1 MRSVAAIVVTWN
13 GGEDAVGAVRSLIE
27 QQVPDTEYSVVVVDN
42 ASTDDT
48 TGRIREAAPEALIVE
63 LPHNR
68 GYGAAANAG
77 MRAVTADAYVICNQD
92 AHYQPGFVAAL
103 AGALDQYPRA
113 GAITAQVRLAGKF
126 VPAHET
132 DGDAFIA
139 HDGTRWRRAD
149 HGVELLNS
157 TGNQVTRSGNGLDR
171 GWLAPVGSQFD
182 RRVFGFHGGAVMLR
196 ADAVVPLG
204 GFDERY
210 FMYYEDTDLSFRL
223 RRAGWQIV
231 YEPQAVSVHQHATSS
246 GTSST
251 RFVRWNTRNRIW
263 CARRNG
269 PGSMRIAA
277 IGRTAIGASVGLLR
291 SMAVRGDAGRTARAQ
306 AWARM
311 RGLLDGLAAMP
322 ADVREPLRAMGDEP
336 VDAADRILLD
346 FTSLPPQ
353 LGGVGRYLEGLATGL
368 AAAGRRPMLV
378 VRPDHESHF
387 RTLAPEAQIALAP
400 AWINRRGLRFVW
412 EQFGLPP
419 LARRVGARAIHSPH
433 YTFPLAPFAR
443 GLRRVVTVHDATFFS
458 DPHAHSTIKRLFF
471 KTWIRAGVRADVQL
485 VAPSQATADEVSKY
499 AGRPRRPIVV
509 AYHGVDPQVF
519 HVPSAA
525 EVSEFRATHELG
537 DAQWVAF
544 LGTIEP
550 RKRVGELIRAH
561 RVLQDEYTSRGDTA
575 PLLLISGQRGWDA
588 DAAAELDAA
597 AARADGRVRE
607 LGYLPLDELRSLLGG
622 ASAVVYASI
631 AEGFG
636 LPVLEAMASGAAVIT
651 TKLSALPEVGGDAVV
666 YTEPDAQAIAEA
678 LRTLLSDESL
688 RARMAAAGQERAA
701 RFTWEACARTHRDAY
716 RSALQR

>member
-27 QQVPDTEYSVVVVDN
+27 QQVPGTEYSVVVVDN

-132 DGDAFIA
+132 DGDAFIT

-269 PGSMRIAA
+269 PRSMRIAA
-277 IGRTAIGASVGLLR
+277 IGRTALGASVGLLR
-291 SMAVRGDAGRTARAQ
+291 SVAVRGDAGRTARAQ
-306 AWARM
+306 VWARM

-322 ADVREPLRAMGDEP
+322 ADVREPLRAVGDEP

-368 AAAGRRPMLV
+368 TTAGSRPMLV
-378 VRPDHESHF
+378 VRPDHESYF

-419 LARRVGARAIHSPH
+419 LARRLGARAIHSPH

-525 EVSEFRATHELG
+525 ELSEFRTTHELG

-561 RVLQDEYTSRGDTA
+561 RVLQDEYTSRGDTP

-636 LPVLEAMASGAAVIT
+636 LPVLETMASGAAVIT

-678 LRTLLSDESL
+678 LRTLLSDEQL
-688 RARMAAAGQERAA
+688 RRRMAAAGQERAA
-701 RFTWEACARTHRDAY
+701 RFTWEACARTHLDAY
-716 RSALQR
+716 RSSLQT

>member
-13 GGEDAVGAVRSLIE
+13 GGEDAVGAVRSLVE
-27 QQVPDTEYSVVVVDN
+27 QQVPGTEYSVVVVDN

-149 HGVELLNS
+149 QGVELLNS

-231 YEPQAVSVHQHATSS
+231 YEPKAVSVHQHATSS

-269 PGSMRIAA
+269 PRSMRIAA
-277 IGRTAIGASVGLLR
+277 IGRTALGASVGLLR

-322 ADVREPLRAMGDEP
+322 ADVREPLRAVGDEP

-368 AAAGRRPMLV
+368 AAAGSRPMLV

-419 LARRVGARAIHSPH
+419 LARRLGARAIHSPH

-485 VAPSQATADEVSKY
+485 VAPSQATADEVSRY

-519 HVPSAA
+519 HLPSAV
-525 EVSEFRATHELG
+525 ELSEFRAAHELG

>member
-27 QQVPDTEYSVVVVDN
+27 QQVPGTEYSVVVVDN

-48 TGRIREAAPEALIVE
+48 ADRIREAAPEAFIVE

-68 GYGAAANAG
+68 GYGAAANVG

-103 AGALDQYPRA
+103 ADALDQYPRA

-126 VPAHET
+126 VPAYAT

-269 PGSMRIAA
+269 PRSMQIAA
-277 IGRTAIGASVGLLR
+277 IGRTSLGAAVGLLR
-291 SMAVRGDAGRTARAQ
+291 SVAVRGDAGRTARAQ

-322 ADVREPLRAMGDEP
+322 EDVREPLRAMGDESAG
-336 VDAADRILLD
+336 AADRILLD

-368 AAAGRRPMLV
+368 TQAGSRPMLV
-378 VRPDHESHF
+378 VRPEHESHF
-387 RTLAPEAQIALAP
+387 RELAPEAQIALAP

-419 LARRVGARAIHSPH
+419 LARRLGARAIHSPH
-433 YTFPLAPFAR
+433 YTFPLAPLTR

-471 KTWIRAGVRADVQL
+471 KTWIRAGVRAHVQL

-525 EVSEFRATHELG
+525 ELSEFRAAHELG

-622 ASAVVYASI
+622 ASAVVYASV

-651 TKLSALPEVGGDAVV
+651 TKLSALPEVGGEAVV

-688 RARMAAAGQERAA
+688 RARTAAAGRKRAA
-701 RFTWEACARTHRDAY
+701 GFTWEACARTHLDAY
-716 RSALQR
+716 RSTL